1 MYGGSGTS
9 PGRLAVES
17 QPPAALAE
25 VLEQLHRAVAPPRA
39 QPARR
44 PGEPLPDAVLAA
56 LEQQHLSLRLRDRDA
71 RGHHARVVDDDEL
84 VAQLLRELAEAPVPD
99 LPVRPVEHE
108 QPGLVAPLERP
119 LRDQLG
125 RQLVVQLRGLH
136 PTARLVLRPMD
147 QDAIERARQRLAE
160 AAEGRTDA
168 SDVEA
173 ALERARKGLEDLAAA
188 AGELEA
194 TLPAKVG
201 EAVKEGVASEARPV
215 GRQLA
220 EVRGLMN
227 QLLRR
232 LERLEGDVLAER
244 HARVDD
250 LGLLVDL
257 LTSGWKGVDERLARL
272 EQHLQTGP
280 AGAVVYRIE
289 ERRPASGE

>member
-1 MYGGSGTS
+1 
-9 PGRLAVES
+9 
-17 QPPAALAE
+17 
-25 VLEQLHRAVAPPRA
+25 
-39 QPARR
+39 
-44 PGEPLPDAVLAA
+44 
-56 LEQQHLSLRLRDRDA
+56 
-71 RGHHARVVDDDEL
+71 
-84 VAQLLRELAEAPVPD
+84 
-99 LPVRPVEHE
+99 
-108 QPGLVAPLERP
+108 
-119 LRDQLG
+119 
-125 RQLVVQLRGLH
+125 
-136 PTARLVLRPMD
+136 MD

-160 AAEGRTDA
+160 AADGRTDA
-168 SDVEA
+168 ADVGA
-173 ALERARKGLEDLAAA
+173 ALERARQGLEDLAAA
-188 AGELEA
+188 AAELET
-194 TLPAKVG
+194 TLPEKVG

-257 LTSGWKGVDERLARL
+257 LTSGWRGVDERLARL
-272 EQHLQTGP
+272 EQHLQTG